1 MYNALYIED
10 SMKQKKPRI
19 YTVTMAKLLMDWRT
33 SQGISRYE
41 VAKSTGMNINTAKRL
56 EEGEG
61 GVTFEAGFRYF
72 VYAESHKSKPN
83 LMRKFR
89 EAMASYQSEQEQA
102 NVVIAQ
108 QKQRRLENLRSDF
121 ERRKIENT
129 TRQSV
134 QMEMSEKL
142 ISLTTKHDAKT
153 KELETELQEARDQIA
168 AMQKEQQEVAER
180 HSKELEEAKRLGAEE
195 EQQKFANMSW
205 LERIQKK

>member
-1 MYNALYIED
+1 MR
-10 SMKQKKPRI
+10 QKKPQI
-19 YTVTMAKLLMDWRT
+19 YTVTMAQLLMGWRT

-41 VAKSTGMNINTAKRL
+41 VAKSTSMNINTVKRL

-61 GVTFEAGFRYF
+61 GVTFEDGFRYF

-102 NVVIAQ
+102 NVVFAQ
-108 QKQRRLENLRSDF
+108 QKQRRSESLRKEF

-142 ISLTTKHDAKT
+142 TSMTTEHDAKT

-168 AMQKEQQEVAER
+168 AIQKEQQKVSEK
-180 HSKELEEAKRLGAEE
+180 HSRDLEEAKRQGAEE

-205 LERIQKK
+205 LERIQQK

>member
-61 GVTFEAGFRYF
+61 DVTFETGFRYF

-168 AMQKEQQEVAER
+168 AMQK
-180 HSKELEEAKRLGAEE
+180 
-195 EQQKFANMSW
+195 
-205 LERIQKK
+205 

>member
-1 MYNALYIED
+1 MGKREINRPQNHHYSLLINNSTFNHQPSKFIRHSENGED
-10 SMKQKKPRI
+10 FF
-19 YTVTMAKLLMDWRT
+19 AKEKLCETFGCFAFLFYLC
-33 SQGISRYE
+33 I
-41 VAKSTGMNINTAKRL
+41 VI
-56 EEGEG
+56 
-61 GVTFEAGFRYF
+61 TFEAGFRYF

-153 KELETELQEARDQIA
+153 KELETEL
-168 AMQKEQQEVAER
+168 
-180 HSKELEEAKRLGAEE
+180 
-195 EQQKFANMSW
+195 
-205 LERIQKK
+205 

>member
-1 MYNALYIED
+1 
-10 SMKQKKPRI
+10 MKQKKPQI
-19 YTVTMAKLLMDWRT
+19 YTVTMAQLLMDWRT

-41 VAKSTGMNINTAKRL
+41 VAKSTGMNINTVKRL

-61 GVTFEAGFRYF
+61 GVTFEDGFRYF
-72 VYAESHKSKPN
+72 VYAENHKSKPN
-83 LMRKFR
+83 LMKKFR

-108 QKQRRLENLRSDF
+108 QKQRKLENLRSDF

-142 ISLTTKHDAKT
+142 TSLTTKHDAKT

-168 AMQKEQQEVAER
+168 AMQKEQQEVAEK
-180 HSKELEEAKRLGAEE
+180 HTKELADARRQGAEE

>member
-41 VAKSTGMNINTAKRL
+41 VTKSTGMNINTAKRL

-89 EAMASYQSEQEQA
+89 EAMAFYQSEQEQA
-102 NVVIAQ
+102 NMVIAQ

-168 AMQKEQQEVAER
+168 AMQK
-180 HSKELEEAKRLGAEE
+180 
-195 EQQKFANMSW
+195 
-205 LERIQKK
+205 

>member
-1 MYNALYIED
+1 
-10 SMKQKKPRI
+10 MKQKKPQI
-19 YTVTMAKLLMDWRT
+19 YTVTMAQLLMGWRT

-41 VAKSTGMNINTAKRL
+41 VAKSTGMNINTVKRL

-61 GVTFEAGFRYF
+61 GVTFEDGFRYF
-72 VYAESHKSKPN
+72 IYAESHKSKPN

-102 NVVIAQ
+102 NVVFAQ
-108 QKQRRLENLRSDF
+108 QKQRRLENFRSDF

-129 TRQSV
+129 TRQAI

-142 ISLTTKHDAKT
+142 TSMTTEHDAKT

-168 AMQKEQQEVAER
+168 AMQKEQQEVAEK
-180 HSKELEEAKRLGAEE
+180 HTKELAEARRQGAEE

>member
-1 MYNALYIED
+1 
-10 SMKQKKPRI
+10 MKQKKPQI
-19 YTVTMAKLLMDWRT
+19 YTVTMAQLLMDWRT

-41 VAKSTGMNINTAKRL
+41 VSKNTGVNINTVKRL

-61 GVTFEAGFRYF
+61 GVTFEDGLRYLM
-72 VYAESHKSKPN
+72 YADSHKSKPN

-89 EAMASYQSEQEQA
+89 EAMASYLSEQEQA
-102 NVVIAQ
+102 NVIIAQ
-108 QKQRRLENLRSDF
+108 QKQRRSENLRKEF

-142 ISLTTKHDAKT
+142 TSLTTEHDAKT

-168 AMQKEQQEVAER
+168 AMQKEQQEVAEK
-180 HSKELEEAKRLGAEE
+180 HSKELEDAKRLGAEE

>member
-1 MYNALYIED
+1 
-10 SMKQKKPRI
+10 MKQKKPQI

-41 VAKSTGMNINTAKRL
+41 VAKSTGMNINTVKRL

-61 GVTFEAGFRYF
+61 GVTFEDGFRYF

-89 EAMASYQSEQEQA
+89 DAMASYQSEQEQA
-102 NVVIAQ
+102 NVVFAQ

-129 TRQSV
+129 TRQAI

-142 ISLTTKHDAKT
+142 TSMTTEHDAKT

-180 HSKELEEAKRLGAEE
+180 HSKELEEAKRLGAEK

-205 LERIQKK
+205 LERIQQK

>member
-1 MYNALYIED
+1 
-10 SMKQKKPRI
+10 MKQKKPQI
-19 YTVTMAKLLMDWRT
+19 YTVTMAKLLMDWRI

-41 VAKSTGMNINTAKRL
+41 VAKSTGMNINTVKRL

-61 GVTFEAGFRYF
+61 GVTFEDGFRYF
-72 VYAESHKSKPN
+72 IYAESHKSKPN
-83 LMRKFR
+83 LMKKFR

-102 NVVIAQ
+102 NVVFAQ
-108 QKQRRLENLRSDF
+108 QKQRRLENFRSDF

-129 TRQSV
+129 TRQAI

-142 ISLTTKHDAKT
+142 TSMTTEHDAKT

-168 AMQKEQQEVAER
+168 AMQKEQQEVAEK
-180 HSKELEEAKRLGAEE
+180 HTKELAEARRQGAEE

-205 LERIQKK
+205 LERIQQK

>member
-41 VAKSTGMNINTAKRL
+41 VTKSTGMNINTAKRL

-61 GVTFEAGFRYF
+61 GVTFEASFRYF

-108 QKQRRLENLRSDF
+108 QKQRRLENLRRDF
-121 ERRKIENT
+121 EHRKIENT

-134 QMEMSEKL
+134 QMEMLEKL

-168 AMQKEQQEVAER
+168 AMQK
-180 HSKELEEAKRLGAEE
+180 
-195 EQQKFANMSW
+195 
-205 LERIQKK
+205 

>member
-1 MYNALYIED
+1 
-10 SMKQKKPRI
+10 MKQKKPQI
-19 YTVTMAKLLMDWRT
+19 YTVTMAKLLIDWRT

-41 VAKSTGMNINTAKRL
+41 VAKSTGMNINTVKRL

-61 GVTFEAGFRYF
+61 GVTFEDGFRYF

-89 EAMASYQSEQEQA
+89 EAMASYLSKQEQA
-102 NVVIAQ
+102 NVVFAQ

-129 TRQSV
+129 TRQAI

-142 ISLTTKHDAKT
+142 TSMTTEHDAKT

-168 AMQKEQQEVAER
+168 AMQKEQQEVAEK
-180 HSKELEEAKRLGAEE
+180 HTKELADAKRQGAEE

-205 LERIQKK
+205 LERIQRK

>member
-1 MYNALYIED
+1 
-10 SMKQKKPRI
+10 MKQKKPQI
-19 YTVTMAKLLMDWRT
+19 YTVTMAQLLMDWRT

-41 VAKSTGMNINTAKRL
+41 VSKNTGVNINTVKRL

-61 GVTFEAGFRYF
+61 GVTFEDGFRYF
-72 VYAESHKSKPN
+72 VYAENHKSKPN
-83 LMRKFR
+83 LMKKFR

-102 NVVIAQ
+102 SVVIAQ

-142 ISLTTKHDAKT
+142 TSMTTEHDANIK
-153 KELETELQEARDQIA
+153 KLETELLEARDQIA

-180 HSKELEEAKRLGAEE
+180 HSKELEEAKRQGAEE